1 MSTAQTLP
9 ITVEGWDTRKLPPQL
24 TRRFTFES
32 YAQTRQFL
40 DDLAD
45 LSEKNGNYPNLHFA
59 KDFVTV
65 TIAAPDDGALNAAEG
80 EFASQVN
87 GLAARVVQA

>member
-1 MSTAQTLP
+1 MSATPSTTIA
-9 ITVEGWDTRKLPPQL
+9 VEGWETRKLPPQL
-24 TRRFTFES
+24 TCRFTFNS

-45 LSEKNGNYPNLHFA
+45 LSESNGNYPNLHFA

-65 TIAAPDDGALNAAEG
+65 TIAAPDDGALNEAEAA
-80 EFASQVN
+80 FARQVN
-87 GLAARVVQA
+87 SLANRILQG

>member
-1 MSTAQTLP
+1 MSTVHSLP
-9 ITVEGWDTRKLPPQL
+9 ITAEGWDTRKLPPQM
-24 TRRFTFES
+24 TRRFTFDS

-45 LSEKNGNYPNLHFA
+45 LSESNGNYPNLHFA

-65 TIAAPDDGALNAAEG
+65 TIAAPDDGPLNEAEAQ
-80 EFASQVN
+80 FARQVTS
-87 GLAARVVQA
+87 LADRVVQG